1 MFTDKLI
8 TRSGIRFYA
17 RVPWALTSTARLPP
31 IENRVGDVRRE
42 IAESDKTSEIG
53 RADAFAL
60 GKRSKWYLVAADEG
74 RVKPA
79 RLEQQLDQSRVRFRC
94 SKRISPV
101 DHHSDFPSGPEYGHD
116 LGFVIDH
123 ALYWGCSYIEERVEL
138 TRAEADFD
146 LVDAHLD
153 PFDQG
158 SKNSMRACYGELG
171 PALSDLLGSR
181 GKPPL
186 RGRIREP
193 RRSRLVDA
201 AATAAS

>member
-1 MFTDKLI
+1 VFEQLLCRQI
-8 TRSGIRFYA
+8 AG
-17 RVPWALTSTARLPP
+17 LPP
-31 IENRVGDVRRE
+31 IENRVGDIRRE
-42 IAESDKTSEIG
+42 IAEADKTSEIG

-60 GKRSKWYLVAADEG
+60 GKRSKGNVVAADEG

-79 RLEQQLDQSRVRFRC
+79 RLEEQLDLSRVRFRR

-101 DHHSDFPSGPEYGHD
+101 DHHSDFPSGPEQPYWYGHD